1 VVQCSCLQKF
11 TLSSLFIFVVLCQSI
26 HAEDWPHW
34 GGPYRDGTTSEISAW
49 NGKDWLTDK
58 PAWRGSVG
66 WGSTTPLVVGKRL
79 YTMGWSKGEDT
90 LFCLDTRTGKQIWR
104 RSYACPP
111 YGRYARGDQGWFKG
125 VTATP
130 EYDTS
135 TGLLYTLSCD
145 GDLICW
151 NASDGERLWHK
162 NLYETYGVGRRP
174 GRRDYG
180 YTSSPLIVG
189 DDLIVEVGA
198 SKGNLIGFDKRTG
211 KQRWTSQ
218 NTDAA
223 GHTAGPIRMRI
234 DNNDCLAVLTQAH
247 LLVVS
252 LEDRRRGK
260 TLGQYKW
267 QVQYN
272 NGIPTVCAAGDRIVV
287 TSGYN
292 QNRICLF
299 ELTRGG
305 LKMRDEIKRDCSK
318 VCTPVFH
325 RGHLYIAYDHL
336 RCYRVANNRLELQ
349 WKGSGLEAD
358 FGRDGSCLVTKDD
371 RLVVF
376 GSRGRDFKLALAET
390 VGRSAKACRI
400 LSCQHNVFAGQTG
413 NKRAWPRVV
422 LANRHVYC
430 KDVLGNIVC
439 FHLKR

>member
-1 VVQCSCLQKF
+1 MVQCSCLQKF
-11 TLSSLFIFVVLCQSI
+11 TLSSLFIFVLCQGS

-34 GGPYRDGTTSEISAW
+34 GGPHRDGTTSETSGW
-49 NGKDWLTDK
+49 NGKDWLADK
-58 PAWRGSVG
+58 PAWRGAVG
-66 WGSTTPLVVGKRL
+66 QGSTTPLVVGKRL
-79 YTMGWSKGEDT
+79 YTLGWSKDRDT
-90 LFCLDTRTGKQIWR
+90 LFCLDAQTGKQIWR

-111 YGRYARGDQGWFKG
+111 YGRYAHGDQDWFKG
-125 VTATP
+125 VTSTP
-130 EYDTS
+130 EYDTG

-198 SKGNLIGFDKRTG
+198 SKGNLIGFDKQTG

-223 GHTAGPIRMRI
+223 GHTAGPIRIRI
-234 DNNDCLAVLTQAH
+234 NNNDCLAVLTQAH

-252 LEDRRRGK
+252 LEGNQRGK
-260 TLGQYKW
+260 TLGQYEW
-267 QVQYN
+267 AVQYN
-272 NGIPTVCAAGDRIVV
+272 NGIPTLCAASDGIVV

-299 ELTRGG
+299 ELTPGG
-305 LKMRDEIKRDCSK
+305 PKMRDEIKRDCSK

-336 RCYRVANNRLELQ
+336 RCYRVADNRLELQ
-349 WKGSGLEAD
+349 WKGSGREAD

-390 VGRSAKACRI
+390 ASRSAKACRI
-400 LSCQHNVFAGQTG
+400 LSCRHKVFAGKTG
-413 NKRAWPRVV
+413 SKRAWPRVV
-422 LANRHVYC
+422 LANGYVYC
-430 KDVLGNIVC
+430 KDVLGNIAC
-439 FHLKR
+439 FRLKR